1 MVLWFRSYK
10 IMVGLFIFVL
20 ALAVGLLPAYGDQLD
35 SFKKEQQKIQQQME
49 LQQKKLKEKEAEKK
63 SFIGQLNRLEDDM
76 AEVQEDLNSLSRQLV
91 NAEAQVS
98 LAAKELTKTEE
109 ALNQRLEVFSQRVKE
124 VYISGQ
130 ISYVEVA
137 FQATSVSDFLT
148 RFDLLEKLVE
158 QDVEMLN
165 EIEGQKKEVEK
176 KKLALEKQRNHL
188 LGIKNT
194 AKNQEKVLA
203 TKQEEKKQWI
213 VKVDQDKKEVE
224 KALDELERNSNQ
236 IAAKIKKIQQE
247 RAKNSKNQFSGQFSW
262 PTPGYTR
269 ITSEYGY
276 RIHPILKTKRMHTGI
291 DIGAP
296 SGTAINAAD
305 DGTVIFAGWLGAYGN
320 ATVIDHGD
328 NISTMYA
335 HQSSI
340 GVKENQ
346 DVKRGDMIGKVG
358 STGWSTGAH
367 LHFEVRK
374 NGDPINPWNY
384 LK

>member
-1 MVLWFRSYK
+1 VSWFRGYK
-10 IMVGLFIFVL
+10 VIVGLLIFGL
-20 ALAVGLLPAYGDQLD
+20 LLAVGLLPAYGDQLD

-49 LQQKKLKEKEAEKK
+49 LQQKKLKEKEAQKNT
-63 SFIGQLNRLEDDM
+63 FIGQLNKLEDDM
-76 AEVQEDLNSLSRQLV
+76 AEVQEDLNSLSRQLES
-91 NAEAQVS
+91 AENQVALTS
-98 LAAKELTKTEE
+98 KELEQTEE
-109 ALNQRLEVFSQRVKE
+109 ELNQRLEVFSQRVKE
-124 VYISGQ
+124 VYINGQ
-130 ISYVEVA
+130 ISYLEVA

-148 RFDLLEKLVE
+148 RFDLMEKLVE

-165 EIEGQKKEVEK
+165 EIETQKSEVEEK
-176 KKLALEKQRNHL
+176 KAALEKQRNRIL
-188 LGIKNT
+188 EIKNAT
-194 AKNQEKVLA
+194 ENQEKVLA
-203 TKQEEKKQWI
+203 NKQDEKKQWI
-213 VKVDQDKKEVE
+213 VKVEQDKKEVE
-224 KALDELERNSNQ
+224 KALDELERLSAQ
-236 IAAKIKKIQQE
+236 VAAQIKKIQLE
-247 RAKNSKNQFSGQFSW
+247 RAKNSKNQFSGEFSW

-296 SGTAINAAD
+296 SGTSIKAAD

-320 ATVIDHGD
+320 AVIIDHGSS
-328 NISTMYA
+328 ISTMYA

-340 GVKENQ
+340 LVKENQ
-346 DVKRGDMIGKVG
+346 DVKRGDVIGKVG

-374 NGDPINPWNY
+374 SGDPINPWDY